1 MSENQ
6 APPADSPRADKPA
19 ENPTGKRTVLWTFI
33 ASSFALFMAGLDNLV
48 VTTALPSIRDD
59 LGADISELEWTVNG
73 YTLSFAVL
81 LMLGAAL
88 GDRFGRR
95 RIFAI
100 GIGVFTVASALAAIA
115 PDTGTLIA
123 ARAIQGAGAAAILP
137 LSLTILTR
145 AVAPEKRPMALGLW
159 GGVNGLSIAL
169 GPLVGGAI
177 VEDGSWQW
185 IFWLNVPI
193 GLILVPL
200 TWFKVEESRG
210 PNSRLDLVGTV
221 LVSLGMLGLIFGL
234 VRGES
239 HGWSSASVV
248 GPIAA
253 GLVLVAAFIAYERR
267 APQPMLPMAMFRNR
281 AFTALTF
288 SGLMMFAGV
297 FGSIFL
303 LTQYFQGVQ
312 GYSPLGAGL
321 RILPWTAMPVVI
333 APLAGPLAGKI
344 GGRPLV
350 IAGLALCA
358 SGLAWFAAVA
368 SPDVTY
374 AEQIPALVLC
384 GLGMSLYFIPTASLL
399 MASVGTHEQGVASGA
414 NNAMR
419 ELGGVFG
426 VAVLA
431 SVFSANGG
439 FASGENFV
447 DGLVPAL
454 WVGVALA
461 GLGAVTAALIPR
473 RAGTTAASPR
483 TPATEKVP
491 AAV

>member
-1 MSENQ
+1 
-6 APPADSPRADKPA
+6 
-19 ENPTGKRTVLWTFI
+19 
-33 ASSFALFMAGLDNLV
+33 
-48 VTTALPSIRDD
+48 
-59 LGADISELEWTVNG
+59 
-73 YTLSFAVL
+73 
-81 LMLGAAL
+81 
-88 GDRFGRR
+88 
-95 RIFAI
+95 
-100 GIGVFTVASALAAIA
+100 
-115 PDTGTLIA
+115 
-123 ARAIQGAGAAAILP
+123 
-137 LSLTILTR
+137 
-145 AVAPEKRPMALGLW
+145 
-159 GGVNGLSIAL
+159 
-169 GPLVGGAI
+169 
-177 VEDGSWQW
+177 
-185 IFWLNVPI
+185 
-193 GLILVPL
+193 
-200 TWFKVEESRG
+200 
-210 PNSRLDLVGTV
+210 
-221 LVSLGMLGLIFGL
+221 
-234 VRGES
+234 
-239 HGWSSASVV
+239 
-248 GPIAA
+248 
-253 GLVLVAAFIAYERR
+253 VAAFIAYERR

>member
-1 MSENQ
+1 MTT
-6 APPADSPRADKPA
+6 APSAPAA
-19 ENPTGKRTVLWTFI
+19 PTSKQRGPRTVLWTFL
-33 ASSFALFMAGLDNLV
+33 ATSFALFMAGLDNLV
-48 VTTALPSIRDD
+48 VTTALPSIKED
-59 LGADISELEWTVNG
+59 LGAELSELEWTVNG

-95 RIFAI
+95 KVFAS
-100 GIGVFTVASALAAIA
+100 GIAVFTVASALAAIA
-115 PDTGTLIA
+115 PSTGGLIA
-123 ARAIQGAGAAAILP
+123 ARAVQGAGAAAILP

-145 AVAPEKRPMALGLW
+145 AVPAEKRAVALGLW
-159 GGVNGLSIAL
+159 GGVNGLSVAL

-177 VEDGSWQW
+177 VEHGSWQW
-185 IFWLNVPI
+185 IFWLNVPL

-200 TWFKVEESRG
+200 TLFKVEESHG
-210 PNSRLDLVGTV
+210 PSKRLDLVGTT
-221 LVSLGMLGLIFGL
+221 LVSLGMLGVVFGL
-234 VRGES
+234 VRG
-239 HGWSSASVV
+239 HGDGWAAPHIIGALAIGVAL
-248 GPIAA
+248 IAA
-253 GLVLVAAFIAYERR
+253 FVAYENRT
-267 APQPMLPMAMFRNR
+267 AEPMLPMTMFKDR

-288 SGLMMFAGV
+288 SGLLMFAGV

-312 GYSPLGAGL
+312 GFSPLGAGL
-321 RILPWTAMPVVI
+321 RILPWTAMPVIV
-333 APLAGPLAGKI
+333 APLAGPLAAKI

-350 IAGLALCA
+350 IAGLAMSA
-358 SGLAWFAAVA
+358 TGLAWFALVA
-368 SPDVTY
+368 SPHVTY

-399 MASVGTHEQGVASGA
+399 MSVVKPEQQGVASGT

-439 FASGENFV
+439 FASGQNFV

-454 WVGVALA
+454 WVGAALA
-461 GLGAVTAALIPR
+461 AVGSLTAALIPTR
-473 RAGTTAASPR
+473 RTLAAAA
-483 TPATEKVP
+483 PADADTEAPAKVP
-491 AAV
+491 VAA

>member
-1 MSENQ
+1 MSSTQ
-6 APPADSPRADKPA
+6 APPAAKS
-19 ENPTGKRTVLWTFI
+19 RTVVWTFL
-33 ASSFALFMAGLDNLV
+33 ASSFALFMASLDNLV
-48 VTTALPSIRDD
+48 VTTAIPSIRDD
-59 LGADISELEWTVNG
+59 LDAGISELEWTVNG

-95 RIFAI
+95 RVFAA
-100 GIGVFTVASALAAIA
+100 GIGVFTFASALAALA
-115 PDTGTLIA
+115 PNTDMLIA

-159 GGVNGLSIAL
+159 GGINGLAVAL

-177 VEDGSWQW
+177 VEGGSWQW
-185 IFWLNVPI
+185 IFWINVPI
-193 GLILVPL
+193 GLVLIPL
-200 TWFKVEESRG
+200 IFRKVEESHG
-210 PNSRLDLVGTV
+210 PGGRLDLIGTV
-221 LVSLGMLGLIFGL
+221 LVSLGMLGVVFGL
-234 VRGES
+234 VRGEG
-239 HGWSSASVV
+239 HGWTSATVL

-253 GLVLVAAFIAYERR
+253 GVLFLAAFIAHERR
-267 APQPMLPMAMFRNR
+267 TPQPMLPMTMFRNR
-281 AFTALTF
+281 AFAALTV
-288 SGLMMFAGV
+288 SGLLMFAGV

-312 GYSPLGAGL
+312 GYSALGAGL
-321 RILPWTAMPVVI
+321 RILPWTAMPVLI
-333 APLAGPLAGKI
+333 APLAGPLAGRI

-350 IAGLALCA
+350 ILGLALSA
-358 SGLAWFAAVA
+358 AGLAWFAVTA

-374 AEQIPALVLC
+374 AEQIPALILSGV
-384 GLGMSLYFIPTASLL
+384 GMSLYFIPTASLL
-399 MASVGTHEQGVASGA
+399 MASVRTEQQGVASGA

-419 ELGGVFG
+419 ELGGVLG

-431 SVFSANGG
+431 SVFSSQGG
-439 FASGENFV
+439 FVSPQAFV

-461 GLGAVTAALIPR
+461 GVGSLTAALIPR
-473 RAGTTAASPR
+473 RSADRIRTSSGEPGAGTDVDNR
-483 TPATEKVP
+483 KVP
-491 AAV
+491 VAA